1 MRSDQEV
8 QNMANSESLKGA
20 AACMKA
26 LQAASMIERRGF
38 DNPETNDNTVERYFR
53 DRDDIKALFL
63 KSAGISPSSFQ
74 AGFIATLAEYVHFTM
89 STGFPDVFEWRP
101 ETLMTESEV
110 KEKREEAIR
119 FMLEEE
125 AVP

>member
-1 MRSDQEV
+1 M
-8 QNMANSESLKGA
+8 NKPTPESLKGA

-26 LQAASMIERRGF
+26 LQSATRIERLGF
-38 DNPETNDNTVERYFR
+38 DDRETNDWFSVERYFQ
-53 DRDDIKALFL
+53 DRDAIKAAFI
-63 KSAGISPSSFQ
+63 KSAEAASPFQ
-74 AGFIATLAEYVHFTM
+74 AGFIATLAEYVHYII
-89 STGFPDVFEWRP
+89 STGEPDVFEWRP

-125 AVP
+125 ALP